1 MRPIYNNLL
10 FLFCDKMFF
19 KKRTGQNAAGAGT
32 TKNE

>member
-1 MRPIYNNLL
+1 MRAIYDNLL
-10 FLFCDKMFF
+10 FLFGDKMFF